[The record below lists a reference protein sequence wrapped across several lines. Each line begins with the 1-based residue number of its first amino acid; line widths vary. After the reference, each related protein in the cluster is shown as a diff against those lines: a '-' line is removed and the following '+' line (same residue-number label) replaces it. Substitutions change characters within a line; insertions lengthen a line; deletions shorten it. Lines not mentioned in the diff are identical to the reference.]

1 MACIIIYITLLNIRL
16 LYTHIYILYIYIYV
30 FVLPVF
36 YIYIYTYIIVY
47 YGQDEI
53 RTHKM
58 INIRR
63 LAIGYTSPVAAC
75 PVLFSF
81 HRSLFN

>member
-1 MACIIIYITLLNIRL
+1 MFSYTLTILLNGL
-16 LYTHIYILYIYIYV
+16 AAHIISLSYIYV
-30 FVLPVF
+30 YKALHYLF
-36 YIYIYTYIIVY
+36 Y

-58 INIRR
+58 MNIRR

-75 PVLFSF
+75 PVPIPIYSYTSSAPLTIN
-81 HRSLFN
+81 RI